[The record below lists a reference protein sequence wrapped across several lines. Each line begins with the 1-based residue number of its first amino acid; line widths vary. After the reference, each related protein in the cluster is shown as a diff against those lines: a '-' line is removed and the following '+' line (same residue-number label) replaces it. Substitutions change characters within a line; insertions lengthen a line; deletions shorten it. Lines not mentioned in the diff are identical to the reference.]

1 MKNHVAV
8 KFIAVMLAALSLLG
22 VVSSTVGIVALTG
35 MDLYTQSV
43 AQLREQQ
50 LESKRREFAV
60 QLAHRYASLELGQL
74 PEDYLD
80 SYWGNAWYYDT
91 FNYGSFFYEIRNE
104 HGTVVEST
112 LDGEPAEDAAHYS
125 IQVTNIL
132 FHRLVHDLPE
142 TGNDSADT
150 ASQPPETDGKPESDV
165 SSGSAA
171 KRNETGDDTA
181 GDTGEEDSTDLTKPA
196 EETASAGEDPVDTEQ
211 VAEPQSQKSAWIIDS
226 EQDIQTDWYWDSEQG
241 AYVELQ
247 WQYARLPPYTVELY
261 LLSDA
266 VQDEYMWTL
275 LEGIW
280 NVRYQLFYVLVLG
293 LLCFAALMVYLC
305 CAAGRKPGREELRAD
320 GLNRLPLD
328 LYLVAD
334 IVGIVA
340 AVYMCSAYAEYLVR
354 NMTRLALPVVLV
366 VGYCCSLPVVGFL
379 FALAAQFK
387 MPGGFW
393 WRDTV
398 ICGCCRLIVRILRWC
413 WRCLKKLVKTAPAA
427 VKAIFR
433 VLKKCLLGVFSLVKK
448 LVLVVWGWIRGLFQ
462 WITKHILRIYGLL
475 PLTWQ
480 WLLTAFITIVL
491 VCAAFACD
499 SLGWTLLLLGTYLA
513 IVLYGAQSFGTLAE
527 GTKRMSSGDLDSKVE
542 DKLLVGAFRDFAGDL
557 NDLSQVAVVAAQKQ
571 MKAERMKTEL
581 ITNVSHDIKTPLT
594 SIINYVDLMQ
604 KPHSPEEQEAYL
616 EVLSRQS
623 YRLKKLIDDLME
635 MSKASTGNLAVEI
648 TRINA
653 AEAVNQA
660 LGEFADKLER
670 ADLTP
675 VFRVPEK
682 QISMWADGRLAWR
695 VLSNLLNNAVKYALP
710 GTRLYIDLM
719 ELEGKVVI
727 SLKNISRDELNV
739 SADELLERFVRG
751 DSSRNTEG
759 SGLGLNIAQSLMEL
773 QKGQLQLLV
782 DGDLFKVT
790 LIFPAG

>member
-1 MKNHVAV
+1 MKNHVMV
-8 KFIAVMLAALSLLG
+8 KFLAVMLAALSLLG
-22 VVSSTVGIVALTG
+22 AVSSAAGIIMLTSA
-35 MDLYTQSV
+35 DLYNQSV
-43 AQLREQQ
+43 AELREQR
-50 LESKRREFAV
+50 LESRRREFAV
-60 QLAHRYASLELGQL
+60 QLAHRYASLELGEL

-104 HGTVVEST
+104 HGAVVEST
-112 LDGEPAEDAAHYS
+112 LDEDAAEDAVHYS
-125 IQVTNIL
+125 IQVTDIM

-142 TGNDSADT
+142 TEQDDVDATGLFPDADDNSEKSTTRDVPGSADGMQT
-150 ASQPPETDGKPESDV
+150 ASSNETDG
-165 SSGSAA
+165 A
-171 KRNETGDDTA
+171 
-181 GDTGEEDSTDLTKPA
+181 
-196 EETASAGEDPVDTEQ
+196 DPVDPSE
-211 VAEPQSQKSAWIIDS
+211 EPTLTDEDVQSVGQEADQRSLKSAWIIDN
-226 EQDIQTDWYWDSEQG
+226 EQQINSDWYWDSEQG
-241 AYVELQ
+241 VYVELQ

-275 LEGIW
+275 LESIW
-280 NVRYQLFYVLVLG
+280 NVRYQFFYVLVLG
-293 LLCFAALMVYLC
+293 LLCFAAAMVYLC
-305 CAAGRKPGREELRAD
+305 CAAGRKPGREELRAE

-328 LYLVAD
+328 LYLAVD
-334 IVGIVA
+334 IVGIA
-340 AVYMCSAYAEYLVR
+340 GAVYLCAAGANYLLES
-354 NMTRLALPVVLV
+354 MTQMALPVVMM
-366 VGYCCSLPVVGFL
+366 VGYCCSLLAVGFL

-393 WRDTV
+393 WRNTV
-398 ICGCCRLIVRILRWC
+398 ICGCCRLTVKILRFC
-413 WRCLKKLVKTAPAA
+413 RRCIKKLVVTAPALVKTLCDVLYKCLLFAFHLLKKLA
-427 VKAIFR
+427 
-433 VLKKCLLGVFSLVKK
+433 LVI
-448 LVLVVWGWIRGLFQ
+448 WGWTRSIFQ
-462 WITKHILRIYGLL
+462 WISKNVLRIYGLL

-491 VCAAFACD
+491 VCAAFSCRNM
-499 SLGWTLLLLGTYLA
+499 GWRLFLLGIYLA
-513 IVLYGAQSFGTLAE
+513 IVLYGVQAFGILAE
-527 GTKRMSSGDLDSKVE
+527 GTRRMSSGDLDSRVE

-557 NDLSQVAVVAAQKQ
+557 NALSQVAVVAAQKQ

-604 KPHSPEEQEAYL
+604 KPHSPQEQETYL

-635 MSKASTGNLAVEI
+635 MSKASTGNLMVEI

-660 LGEFADKLER
+660 LGEFSDKLEK

-682 QISMWADGRLAWR
+682 PISMWADGRLVWR

-719 ELEGKVVI
+719 ELEGKVVV